1 MYTIFKMT
9 TCDWQSKALITW
21 NKTCPTYLKYYH
33 RKTVCF
39 KNIRVKELVI
49 RVGYIIWMI
58 HISTKQWS
66 TYIIT
71 HSWQIPPS
79 LLGQKKKFYLMLQY
93 SSYLSPINQ
102 GCGFSFLPPFSSLRD
117 SNKLRLV
124 ATVKKKLIER
134 KTLLHT
140 SISKYKWEI
149 TLI

>member
-1 MYTIFKMT
+1 MT
-9 TCDWQSKALITW
+9 TCDWQSKALIIW

-71 HSWQIPPS
+71 QIAFCLFVANS
-79 LLGQKKKFYLMLQY
+79 SEFVGKKKKKFYLMLQY

-102 GCGFSFLPPFSSLRD
+102 GCGFSFLPPFSSLRE
-117 SNKLRLV
+117 SNKIRLV

-134 KTLLHT
+134 RHNYIPVYLNINK
-140 SISKYKWEI
+140 K
-149 TLI
+149 